1 MIGPFK
7 NDQKLQVSVHP
18 VMRRRLP
25 PSAHRCSPPGHLFC
39 TTVGEIT
46 GLVSD
51 RDDKDFLL
59 TVPPGRT
66 CCTVLIQS
74 EQWIFCRLKA

>member
-7 NDQKLQVSVHP
+7 NDQELQVSVHP
-18 VMRRRLP
+18 VMRRKLP

-39 TTVGEIT
+39 TTVGEFT

-51 RDDKDFLL
+51 RDDKGFLL
-59 TVPPGRT
+59 TVPPERT
-66 CCTVLIQS
+66 SCTVLIQS
-74 EQWIFCRLKA
+74 EQWIF